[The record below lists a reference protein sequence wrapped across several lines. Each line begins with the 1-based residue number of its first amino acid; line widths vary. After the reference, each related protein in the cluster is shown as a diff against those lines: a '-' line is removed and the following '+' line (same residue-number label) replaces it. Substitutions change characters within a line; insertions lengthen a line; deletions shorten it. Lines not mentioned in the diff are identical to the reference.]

1 MPRRV
6 PELSDD
12 VTVYLV
18 LNDYRTGLAYVE
30 TAAEEA
36 DRETVI
42 RNFLS
47 GQYSN
52 ALRVVAN
59 TAEGWSQDVSEDIVT
74 EGLRRRRHPLR
85 GHEAVHRPACVAR
98 REAAAG
104 AVGSAGH
111 QRRPRIASRWS
122 KDRPVRKRPRSE
134 RSETRGQLG
143 TRGEFIASGRQPHR
157 WKTVPPLGAA
167 GAAVARRWSARIGD
181 EPARPLAA

>member
-6 PELSDD
+6 PELSD

-74 EGLRRRRHPLR
+74 EVLERAFDGDDTLSEATKTQRFESQVGYQALAGR
-85 GHEAVHRPACVAR
+85 GVSAAEFESAAESQRP
-98 REAAAG
+98 
-104 AVGSAGH
+104 
-111 QRRPRIASRWS
+111 
-122 KDRPVRKRPRSE
+122 
-134 RSETRGQLG
+134 
-143 TRGEFIASGRQPHR
+143 
-157 WKTVPPLGAA
+157 
-167 GAAVARRWSARIGD
+167 
-181 EPARPLAA
+181 